1 MNNTTKIVI
10 GVAVVIVIVGIIAIA
25 SPKKDSTPQTQSKTQ
40 TEARAPEDHTQAD
53 TAVIRT
59 FMDDSS
65 MELTFEGN
73 KHPANFMIAKETVI
87 GNGAGRYDTP
97 AEWERYVN
105 LYADNK
111 LVGNGLCEKYEFEVD
126 ARNSQIVEA
135 HIRTLTPEELQH
147 LSAVGE
153 SCAGQRTQGPTV
165 TKAQAQV
172 TAEKYLS
179 AGIAGYSE
187 IQGKLTYASI
197 TGKYAAHEWSWK
209 DTSFKV
215 PEGLVADPFPYP
227 LIRIQIST
235 NGKLVFYGNTTSLFK
250 M

>member
-1 MNNTTKIVI
+1 MNNTTKIVM
-10 GVAVVIVIVGIIAIA
+10 GAAAVIVVVGIIAIA
-25 SPKKDSTPQTQSKTQ
+25 SPKKNDTPQTQSKAQ
-40 TEARAPEDHTQAD
+40 TTSRTPEDHTQAD
-53 TAVIRT
+53 TAAIRT
-59 FMDDSS
+59 FMGDSS

-73 KHPANFMIAKETVI
+73 KHPDNFMIAKETVI

-126 ARNSQIVEA
+126 TRNSQIVEV

-147 LSAVGE
+147 MSAVGE

-165 TKAQAQV
+165 TKAQAQA

-179 AGIAGYSE
+179 TGAPSYSE
-187 IQGKLTYASI
+187 IQGKLTYATI

-227 LIRIQIST
+227 IIRIQMSAD
-235 NGKLVFYGNTTSLFK
+235 GKLVFYGNTTSLFK